1 MSDRIDFEQVRE
13 VVRIAAESEV
23 AELEVE
29 TPTLKVRV
37 RKANPAP
44 VGPVHVQIPQGLGDP
59 TTLRGLGEPAT
70 VRGLGHANPT
80 TVGLPGSVIS
90 TNDDHLV
97 PAVAPMVGTF
107 YRAASADT
115 APFVNEGDLVDEG
128 QVICIIEAMKLFNE
142 IQAEVRGR
150 VAKVLV
156 ENASPVEYGQPLFL
170 LDTAAR
176 D

>member
-37 RKANPAP
+37 RKANPTP
-44 VGPVHVQIPQGLGDP
+44 VDPVRVQNPQD
-59 TTLRGLGEPAT
+59 LGEPAT
-70 VRGLGHANPT
+70 LRGLGHANPT

-107 YRAASADT
+107 YRAASADA